1 MTCVDS
7 NVLLDLVQAQ
17 ADWLAWSR
25 DRLATCAA
33 VGPLLVND
41 VVFAEISV
49 SFATVLEVERFL
61 AAAGVSV
68 ERSSTA
74 SLFLAARA
82 HLDYRRRG
90 GSRLGVL
97 PDFFIGADAMS
108 RGAPLLTRDPR
119 RYRGYFPD
127 LRLISP

>member
-1 MTCVDS
+1 VTCIDS
-7 NVLLDLVQAQ
+7 NVLLDLVQAE
-17 ADWLAWSR
+17 ADWLDWSR
-25 DRLATCAA
+25 ERLTACAA
-33 VGPLLVND
+33 SGPLLVND

-49 SFATVLEVERFL
+49 GFATVREVERFL
-61 AAAGVSV
+61 SAAGVSV